1 MTKVANLAVDVN
13 VRMHV
18 SDETA
23 KTALRLIDIWL
34 NEDFNRDIIQRT
46 NEDGTVKHSLF
57 CASTGKV
64 TATAQG
70 RGEEETCTK

>member
-1 MTKVANLAVDVN
+1 MPRKTELTIDVG

-70 RGEEETCTK
+70 RGEEEACTK